1 MYPAGYGFS
10 SSEEEDFL
18 VPCPVQGSRP
28 VGDWVPSTLPG
39 NPADPLSTNNNN
51 NPRDQELE
59 LDDSDQARLL
69 ARTKKN
75 LRAVLTAVKG
85 ELELSRLEQEYYET
99 FEENIPWQ
107 SLSFASLGEMLEAM
121 PRVCEVKNVMFSTY
135 VSAVLDHNTDHIRQM
150 VNCQKKSKKKAGKG
164 QWRQWRPAHDY
175 HEYNFQTEE
184 EESWEPSATVNVD
197 WEDTEEQ
204 ENLLV
209 NEQQVA
215 STELER
221 EEREERS
228 PGLVEREDKSAVE
241 TEVLSVWLR
250 RVRDLL
256 TDRKFGLLLQHIE
269 LSYQREWG
277 ESLPA
282 DWAAQ
287 AETADRDL
295 VFVKD
300 NSWGGGWVK
309 LQNRAA
315 MRQ

>member
-1 MYPAGYGFS
+1 M
-10 SSEEEDFL
+10 
-18 VPCPVQGSRP
+18 PCPVQGSRP

-150 VNCQKKSKKKAGKG
+150 VNCQKKSKKNAGKG

-184 EESWEPSATVNVD
+184 EESYLQQQSMWTGRTLRNRKIFLSMNIKWPLRSWRERRD
-197 WEDTEEQ
+197 IKRKRRERGERR
-204 ENLLV
+204 NL
-209 NEQQVA
+209 
-215 STELER
+215 
-221 EEREERS
+221 
-228 PGLVEREDKSAVE
+228 P
-241 TEVLSVWLR
+241 
-250 RVRDLL
+250 
-256 TDRKFGLLLQHIE
+256 
-269 LSYQREWG
+269 
-277 ESLPA
+277 
-282 DWAAQ
+282 
-287 AETADRDL
+287 
-295 VFVKD
+295 
-300 NSWGGGWVK
+300 
-309 LQNRAA
+309 
-315 MRQ
+315 